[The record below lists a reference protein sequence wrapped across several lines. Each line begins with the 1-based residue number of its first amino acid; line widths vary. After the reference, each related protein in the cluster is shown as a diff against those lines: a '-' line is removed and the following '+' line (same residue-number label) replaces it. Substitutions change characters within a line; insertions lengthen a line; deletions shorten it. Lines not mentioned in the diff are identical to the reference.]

1 MDMRDRLIGVTD
13 TTSMDDLGAIRLLDD
28 PVRRRLY
35 EWVVAQPDAVGRE
48 QAAAAAGVSRSLAAF
63 HLDKLADAGLLD
75 AGYRRLTG
83 RVGPGAGRPARVY
96 QRADREFS
104 VTLPERRYV
113 AAADLFATA
122 IERMGDGAPPP
133 ALAESAAAAG
143 AELGATSGGAGASSE
158 DRLIRALEA
167 SGYEPVADA
176 AGSIRLR
183 NCPFHAL
190 VEEHRTLVCGTNL
203 ELARGIVDGARASDW
218 EARLDPQP
226 GLCCVAFA
234 RG

>member
-1 MDMRDRLIGVTD
+1 MTD
-13 TTSMDDLGAIRLLDD
+13 TSSTDDLGAIRLLND

-48 QAAAAAGVSRSLAAF
+48 GAAAAVGISRSLAAF
-63 HLDKLADAGLLD
+63 HLDKLADAGLLE

-104 VTLPERRYV
+104 VTLPERRYA

-133 ALAESAAAAG
+133 ALADSAAAAG
-143 AELGATSGGAGASSE
+143 AELGVATSGSDTGSSE
-158 DRLIRALEA
+158 DRLTGALVA
-167 SGYEPVADA
+167 AGYEPFADA
-176 AGSIRLR
+176 VGSIRLR

-190 VEEHRTLVCGTNL
+190 VEAHRTLVCGTNL
-203 ELARGIVDGARASDW
+203 ELARGIVSGAGATDW

-234 RG
+234 QR

>member
-1 MDMRDRLIGVTD
+1 MRDRLLGVTD

-48 QAAAAAGVSRSLAAF
+48 QAAAATGISRSLAAF
-63 HLDKLADAGLLD
+63 HLDKLADAGLLE

-104 VTLPERRYV
+104 ITLPERRYV

-133 ALAESAAAAG
+133 ALADSAAAAG
-143 AELGATSGGAGASSE
+143 SELAASTAAASVSGSSE
-158 DRLIRALEA
+158 DRLVAALEA
-167 SGYEPVADA
+167 AGYEPFEDG

-190 VEEHRTLVCGTNL
+190 VEDHRTLVCGTNL
-203 ELARGIVDGARASDW
+203 ELARGIVSGVGASDW

-234 RG
+234 HR

>member
-1 MDMRDRLIGVTD
+1 MTD
-13 TTSMDDLGAIRLLDD
+13 ASATDDLGALRLLDD

-35 EWVVAQPDAVGRE
+35 DWVVAQPDAVGRE
-48 QAAAAAGVSRSLAAF
+48 QAAAAVGVSRSLAAF

-96 QRADREFS
+96 QRADREFT
-104 VTLPERRYV
+104 VTLPERRYA
-113 AAADLFATA
+113 AAADLFASA
-122 IERMGDGAPPP
+122 LERMGDGAPPP
-133 ALAESAAAAG
+133 ALADSAAKAG
-143 AELGATSGGAGASSE
+143 TELGATTSGSGSST
-158 DRLIRALEA
+158 DRLIAALEA
-167 SGYEPVADA
+167 SGYEPFADA
-176 AGSIRLR
+176 SGSIRLR

-203 ELARGIVDGARASDW
+203 ELARGVVAGAGATDW

-234 RG
+234 HR